1 MKELNKALLP
11 LVAIVFMLSSCAE
24 TNLPSITDSSTDVN
38 RAGEFVW
45 RDLVSVNPEA
55 SAKFYSDVF
64 GWQISEVEN
73 ASPTYFTIRNR
84 GKMIGGILEFPEKS
98 KVDGNEWLST
108 MSAKNVAEIAAMVP
122 VKGGQVFTEPS
133 MVEGR
138 GEYLVVVDP
147 SGGIVALL
155 DSKSG
160 DPQAEK
166 PGTNDWLW
174 TELWSNDPASVVTF
188 YESMGY
194 SFEEESDDDRP
205 YWIMKQGD
213 KRISGM
219 MQSPVENARSMWLP
233 YIRVDDVDAMSARVV
248 RMGGRVISEP
258 QDDVRDGTLALCLD
272 PFGGFFALQEWS
284 N

>member
-1 MKELNKALLP
+1 MKTLSKVVLP
-11 LVAIVFMLSSCAE
+11 LAALVFVLSSCAE
-24 TNLPSITDSSTDVN
+24 PNLPAITESSTDIS

-45 RDLVSVNPEA
+45 RDLVSVNPQE

-64 GWQISEVEN
+64 GWQISEVEG

-84 GKMIGGILEFPEKS
+84 GKLIGGILEFPEKS

-108 MSAKNVAEIAAMVP
+108 MSARNVSEIAAKVP
-122 VKGGQVFTEPS
+122 MNGGQVFTDPS

-155 DSKSG
+155 DSESG
-160 DPQAEK
+160 DPQSEK
-166 PGTNDWLW
+166 AGSNDWLW
-174 TELWSNDPASVVTF
+174 TELWSNDPTSVVSF
-188 YESMGY
+188 YEGMGY

-205 YWIMKQGD
+205 YWVMKQGD
-213 KRISGM
+213 KLVAGM
-219 MQSPVENARSMWLP
+219 MQSPVDNARSMWLP
-233 YIRVDDVDAMSARVV
+233 YIKVDDVDAMSERVV

-258 QDDVRDGTLALCLD
+258 QDDVRQGTLALCLD